1 MISHKID
8 ILKKRSDAL
17 HKLRAFFYAQN
28 VTEVDTPILSRAAV
42 PDVHLASLQT
52 SVDLP
57 NVGQQLTYYLHTS
70 PEYPMKRLLCEG
82 IGDIYYLGKVFRNG
96 DLSPRHQPEFTM
108 IEWYRLNYRLMDM
121 VEETFAV
128 AQQLL
133 GEVPTEVMTYQ
144 QAFER
149 FAGIAD
155 IHHASAKVCLSCLK
169 QNNVPEIIGV
179 DADDKPLWEQLV
191 LTEVIE
197 PQLGLGQLTCL
208 THFPARN
215 ASLARISPDNDLTAE
230 RFEIFYQGM
239 ELANGYHE
247 LQSADA
253 YRQRFEANQALRRQ
267 NGLAEVPI
275 DEALL
280 DSLSSLGLPDCSGV
294 AMGFD
299 RLFALSQGKQDLS
312 DVLAFGALDA

>member
-70 PEYPMKRLLCEG
+70 SEYPMKRLLCEG

-108 IEWYRLNYRLMDM
+108 IEWYRLNYRLKDM

-133 GEVPTEVMTYQ
+133 GDVPTQVMTYQ

-155 IHHASAKVCLSCLK
+155 IHHTSAEVCLNCLK

-197 PQLGLGQLTCL
+197 PLLGLGQLTCL
-208 THFPARN
+208 THFPARD

-247 LQSADA
+247 LQDADA

-280 DSLSSLGLPDCSGV
+280 DALSSPGLPDCSGV

>member
-1 MISHKID
+1 MISERIQ
-8 ILKKRSDAL
+8 LLQKRAQAL
-17 HKLRAFFYAQN
+17 ATLRDYFHHQG
-28 VTEVDTPILSRAAV
+28 VIEVDTPILSRAAV
-42 PDVHLASLQT
+42 TDVHLASLQT

-82 IGDIYYLGKVFRNG
+82 MGDIYYLGKVFRNG

-108 IEWYRLNYRLMDM
+108 IEWYRLNYRLKDM

-133 GEVPTEVMTYQ
+133 GDVPTQVMTYQ

-155 IHHASAKVCLSCLK
+155 IHHTSAEVCLNCLK

-208 THFPARN
+208 THFPARD

-247 LQSADA
+247 LQDADA

-280 DSLSSLGLPDCSGV
+280 DALSSPGLPDCSGV

-312 DVLAFGALDA
+312 AVLAFGALDA